1 MQMEINGA
9 FQAFKI
15 EPKNE
20 NEVEH
25 QKQGMP
31 KDCAYAMAAMLHNN
45 HVEVAKR
52 CSQCLSETLEI
63 LAAGPDGQSKL
74 NIGQAILCWDCG
86 KVGIPKNYDEILK
99 AKTGDNGDRDSSA
112 PPSAMF
118 SKMPPFAKC
127 DNCGKDQTTNW
138 VVPMQPDGSVLPW
151 IQRDRVVPATN
162 N

>member
-20 NEVEH
+20 DEVEH

-112 PPSAMF
+112 PPSARAR
-118 SKMPPFAKC
+118 SNSSSSSPPTMPWRWA
-127 DNCGKDQTTNW
+127 
-138 VVPMQPDGSVLPW
+138 PDGSLHMCSLSGQATRAP
-151 IQRDRVVPATN
+151 RDTCGR
-162 N
+162 